1 MMNRTIFLSV
11 LALALAGCA
20 TPEEKLDQG
29 QPRALESATAR
40 ARFEMGCPEAQ
51 GHVLSRTLIEPP
63 FHATARGP
71 SGVDVSGVE
80 VAEYTVGV
88 EGCGRRTTQVVAC
101 GVDGRGCFSAPG
113 RP

>member
-1 MMNRTIFLSV
+1 MNRSV
-11 LALALAGCA
+11 LVSVVVLGLAGCA
-20 TPEEKLDQG
+20 TPEEKLDKG
-29 QPRALESATAR
+29 QATALQSATAR

-63 FHATARGP
+63 FHAMARGVN
-71 SGVDVSGVE
+71 GVDVSGVE

-101 GVDGRGCFSAPG
+101 GVDGGGCFSAPG